1 MTRHKKKR
9 TAHQP
14 LEAARP
20 VNERGAT
27 NATSITVD
35 EFTRE
40 AELRR
45 SEGNW
50 AGLLELGAMPIS
62 AFAGQDQEHAH
73 VPLLLCKL
81 RGLTQQKEWYSVSRD
96 VSPAELLEILEEL
109 RRRVPDFHLM
119 PEFEFY
125 YSLGPYEV
133 KGLTRALDVTVQAFA
148 RHPSATLLRH
158 LRRVVLRLHAM
169 QGNDW
174 EQDYTEEERV
184 ALGGLPALLP
194 IFRDACR
201 VLEQAGAS
209 EEALLARIFRLDAT
223 SLDVAPDEVEALVAE
238 IRALPTPGIAR
249 LYAPDMDSGQPSLSE
264 HRLTALAWAF
274 LVDVAHTGRDGWG
287 ELDARYPDR
296 LGFGLCDGLKLLVK
310 AAISTGE
317 EADRLLI
324 AGVTRLCA
332 QPDDVRDES
341 VPPYLYLS
349 GDATEALEC
358 GFSLAS
364 IPDFVLRLIEH
375 APTTLQRG
383 DALLTLYHVLAAN
396 NQYALIGEYAD
407 TPVALPELDWL
418 AQQSLSFACLLASVA
433 PTDGQRAFF
442 AVQSLRRYIEHGE
455 AYPGPPVLDWRTTER
470 ELSVDEP
477 TANRILAEMER
488 VHELRALMDDTH
500 RKRWH
505 DIVAPVLAA
514 AAEAYADLGASPAY
528 QVAQALRD
536 DLLDTAPLVL
546 AQLEYKV
553 GATAHAFMSYG
564 NCFGGPNQTPA
575 ASAMLALIQQATTSE
590 SLRHFQAVLTEGPWA
605 STHAAAT
612 APLVQSVRKRLSE
625 CEKQEQFEKTALA
638 RWPALSA
645 QARKVLAV
653 LDTVTSFG
661 NFEELGTYA
670 GMSGEWA
677 DRHYRRL
684 LADGMIFETGNSY
697 RLNPHIRPL
706 VAQESRHTVI
716 SKIIRSG
723 GTSAAVK
730 QVFNSE
736 REHTIY
742 RAMVQ
747 LCPNHLVFPNCSLQS
762 IFSYER
768 MKEMVTSEEFSY
780 YLMAS
785 VDLVVVSTTTYL
797 PLLAIEVDSIY
808 HDTEKQ
814 LERDGKKDRIF
825 EAGGVPLMR
834 LRPVGSPSPDTI
846 RSQVAEHMEELVRS
860 VRQDMPGYRQAFALL
875 EDLTGL
881 GIGG

>member
-1 MTRHKKKR
+1 VEHAVTRHKKKR
-9 TAHQP
+9 TAPQP
-14 LEAARP
+14 LEPAGP
-20 VNERGAT
+20 VNERDAT
-27 NATSITVD
+27 SATSITVD

-40 AELRR
+40 AERR
-45 SEGNW
+45 RRVGNW
-50 AGLLELGAMPIS
+50 AGLLELGAVPIS
-62 AFAGQDQEHAH
+62 AFARQDQEHAH

-81 RGLTQQKEWYSVSRD
+81 RGLTQQKEWYAVSRD
-96 VSPAELLEILEEL
+96 VSPTELLEILEEL
-109 RRRVPDFHLM
+109 RRRVPDFHLK

-125 YSLGPYEV
+125 YCLDPYGV
-133 KGLTRALDVTVQAFA
+133 KGMTRALDVTVHAFA
-148 RHPSATLLRH
+148 QHPRATLLRH

-169 QGNDW
+169 LGDDW
-174 EQDYTEEERV
+174 EQDFTDEERL
-184 ALGGLPALLP
+184 ALDGLPPLLP
-194 IFRDACR
+194 IFQDACR
-201 VLEQAGAS
+201 VLEQTGAS

-238 IRALPTPGIAR
+238 IRSLPTPEIAR
-249 LYAPDMDSGQPSLSE
+249 LDAPNMVSGPRGS
-264 HRLTALAWAF
+264 LTALAWAF

-287 ELDARYPDR
+287 GLEARYPDR

-349 GDATEALEC
+349 GDATEVLEC

-375 APTTLQRG
+375 APATLQRG
-383 DALLTLYHVLAAN
+383 DALLTLYHVLVAN

-407 TPVALPELDWL
+407 TPVVLPELDWL
-418 AQQSLSFACLLASVA
+418 AEQSLSFACLLASVA

-442 AVQSLRRYIEHGE
+442 AIQSLRRYIERGE
-455 AYPGPPVLDWRTTER
+455 AYPRPPVLDWKTTER
-470 ELSVDEP
+470 ELPVDEP

-488 VHELRALMDDTH
+488 VPELRALMDDSH

-505 DIVAPVLAA
+505 DLVAPVLAA

-536 DLLDTAPLVL
+536 DLLDTDPLVL

-553 GATAHAFMSYG
+553 GDTAQAFMSYG
-564 NCFGGPNQTPA
+564 NCFGGPNQATA
-575 ASAMLALIQQATTSE
+575 ASAMRALIQQATTSE
-590 SLRHFQAVLTEGPWA
+590 SLRHFQSVLTEGPWA

-638 RWPALSA
+638 RWPALSP
-645 QARKVLAV
+645 QARKVLTV
-653 LDTVTSFG
+653 LDTVKSFA

-677 DRHYRRL
+677 DRHYGRL

-768 MKEMVTSEEFSY
+768 MKEMVTSKEFSY

-785 VDLVVVSTTTYL
+785 VDLVVVSTTTYV
-797 PLLAIEVDSIY
+797 PLLAIEVDSVY

-814 LERDGKKDRIF
+814 LKRDGKKNRIF

-834 LRPVGSPSPDTI
+834 LRPVGSPSADTI

-860 VRQDMPGYRQAFALL
+860 VRQDMPGYRQAVALL